1 MLKRKVPAISG
12 LSIAGPRPDT
22 RTLGPLART
31 PHRSWLLVGALC
43 ALGASCVGPE
53 EDIYGDY
60 VGPPRAAGA
69 AADVPSE
76 EATPEVETTGPPER
90 LAITV
95 GEAALMALENNRGL
109 RIDRLRP
116 LVKSTFVDE
125 ARAEF
130 DSSLEVE
137 ASVWEDP
144 EAANVRSIEDVSVGV
159 SRMLQGGA
167 RLSAEMSAVR
177 EGSDGSTD
185 VNSTRLAVSATQP
198 VLRGARREANVAVI
212 RQSMI
217 DVHLSECEV
226 SGLAEALV
234 ADVEKAY
241 WDHVLAERRIAIFEE
256 SMGLA
261 ERQLEETRQRIR
273 IGRLAETELAAAQ
286 AELALRRE
294 ELINA
299 RGTLDKARL
308 GLLRLVS
315 PKGPRL
321 WDREVAA
328 LTEPLAPETESRSV
342 EEAVARARANR
353 PDLRQARL
361 AVRRGEIEVVRTRNG
376 LLPKLDIFVTLG
388 KSGYS
393 DTIGGAVSD
402 AGGDG
407 YDAVVGLTFQHALG
421 SRASGARHRR
431 AVLGREQAALA
442 VENLEQLAELDVRTA
457 WIEAE
462 RAREQVAATTATR
475 EFREEALRAESE
487 KFRVGKSTTLLV
499 AQAQRD
505 LVASRVSE
513 VQTVVNCL
521 KALVDLHY
529 AEGSLLERRGISTTD
544 ARR

>member
-1 MLKRKVPAISG
+1 MRCLSRRHIGRLELVLVLATLPACGAYDGGEKAFELELASRAREVRYSSREPEQEG
-12 LSIAGPRPDT
+12 DS
-22 RTLGPLART
+22 GPL
-31 PHRSWLLVGALC
+31 
-43 ALGASCVGPE
+43 E
-53 EDIYGDY
+53 
-60 VGPPRAAGA
+60 
-69 AADVPSE
+69 
-76 EATPEVETTGPPER
+76 
-90 LAITV
+90 ITV
-95 GEAALMALENNRGL
+95 AEAALLALGNNRAL

-116 LVKSTFVDE
+116 SIKRTFVAE
-125 ARAEF
+125 ARSEF
-130 DSSLEVE
+130 DASLEAE
-137 ASVWEDP
+137 ASAWKDP
-144 EAANVRSIEDVSVGV
+144 EATYRTSVEDVSVGV
-159 SRMLQGGA
+159 SRTLEGGM
-167 RLSAEMSAVR
+167 RLSAGVSAGR
-177 EGSDGSTD
+177 EDSNLSADL
-185 VNSTRLAVSATQP
+185 NSTRLGVSVTQP
-198 VLRGARREANVAVI
+198 VLMGAKREANVAVL
-212 RQSMI
+212 RQSML
-217 DVHLSECEV
+217 DVRLSEYEV

-234 ADVEKAY
+234 ADVEKTY
-241 WDHVLAERRIAIFEE
+241 WDYVLAERQIAIFEE
-256 SMGLA
+256 SMGLS

-308 GLLRLVS
+308 RLLRLVS

-321 WDREVAA
+321 WDRKVTA
-328 LTEPLAPETESRSV
+328 LTEPVAPEMESRSV
-342 EEAVARARANR
+342 EEVVARARAFR

-376 LLPKLDIFVTLG
+376 LLPRLDLFVTLG

-393 DTIGGAVSD
+393 DTLGGAVD
-402 AGGDG
+402 DVGGEG
-407 YDAVVGLTFQHALG
+407 YDAAVGLTFQHALG
-421 SRASGARHRR
+421 NRASGARHRR

-513 VQTVVNCL
+513 VQAVVNCL
-521 KALVDLHY
+521 KALVDLHR
-529 AEGSLLERRGISTTD
+529 AEGSLLERRGIN
-544 ARR
+544 RR